1 MPVTDCIT
9 GGGAASRHTDEN
21 VGTGN
26 LSGSLVDIDGLGH
39 SGGATTRMCTG
50 RMGMR
55 ELSRGMGKVRPGCR
69 NSTHLLGE
77 LRQSAADTA

>member
-1 MPVTDCIT
+1 MLPVTGLIQTHPHRDPPLHIT

-39 SGGATTRMCTG
+39 SD
-50 RMGMR
+50 
-55 ELSRGMGKVRPGCR
+55 
-69 NSTHLLGE
+69 LGPMTAIR
-77 LRQSAADTA
+77 LPDLGPPAAAGPEI